1 MPNNT
6 GSSLRSMIFRLM
18 LSIGLALSGLTGL
31 LVTRLR
37 SPFIMDLLRP
47 WRDLPPQFPPDL
59 GNLPVLPLMKNQF
72 GIDLAATTLTILG
85 LFLIIYYR
93 RRLSPLLAK
102 LEEMSLDR
110 W

>member
-6 GSSLRSMIFRLM
+6 GSSLRSMVFRLM
-18 LSIGLALSGLTGL
+18 LSVGLALTGLMSL

-47 WRDLPPQFPPDL
+47 WRVPPPQLSPGL
-59 GNLPVLPLMKNQF
+59 ESLPVLPLMKNQLE
-72 GIDLAATTLTILG
+72 IDLAAAALTILG